1 MLVIDV
7 RCYIILYIDYYYYI
21 LYIIYY
27 ILLLLL
33 YYIILFSSSVLPFYS
48 SQSHSSSHLPLPIS
62 SCSVPFL
69 SFPSSS
75 LSSDLSPI
83 PSSSSLPSQ
92 SSPLPLSNISFK
104 VYVSVLT
111 STYLYSFTIFKD
123 NPLLI
128 YLPFF
133 LSFPISS
140 SLLFPSSLFILLQY
154 SLPFH
159 SRNTCRHLDPLIYI
173 LSVFNNLT
181 PHVLSE
187 WMVEV

>member
-1 MLVIDV
+1 MIGVSCWCDVFDV
-7 RCYIILYIDYYYYI
+7 RCYIIY
-21 LYIIYY
+21 YIIYY
-27 ILLLLL
+27 YTYIIILLL
-33 YYIILFSSSVLPFYS
+33 YYLILYSSSIFYS
-48 SQSHSSSHLPLPIS
+48 SLPPFFLFFPFLFPIS
-62 SCSVPFL
+62 SSN
-69 SFPSSS
+69 PS
-75 LSSDLSPI
+75 LTLLFSPI
-83 PSSSSLPSQ
+83 
-92 SSPLPLSNISFK
+92 SFIL
-104 VYVSVLT
+104 YVSVLPY
-111 STYLYSFTIFKD
+111 TYLYSFTIFKD

-173 LSVFNNLT
+173 LFQSDNST